1 MSDRI
6 SNVETDAG
14 LKTRAMNYIL
24 REVCSK
30 YKNKNDPHFTMEEIH
45 VWLQGLGSIYLDLNV
60 RDLLKGSQLIEIDD
74 YYNLTL
80 NHKGKQF
87 CQDND
92 LK

>member
-1 MSDRI
+1 MWI
-6 SNVETDAG
+6 NFVEKATIIKVFVCV
-14 LKTRAMNYIL
+14 LKLYSRKL
-24 REVCSK
+24 
-30 YKNKNDPHFTMEEIH
+30 KNI
-45 VWLQGLGSIYLDLNV
+45 LQGLGSMYLDLNV